1 MQNRR
6 VCMAHPQSEETKR
19 KISAANTGRKM
30 TEEQRRKQS
39 ETRKRLFREGKLSI
53 PWAGTKGI
61 VTWNRK
67 GSDSTSWRG
76 GKAVDKNGYI
86 WLRMDHP
93 NANSS
98 GLIAEH
104 RYVMTQHLNRPLHP
118 WEHVHH
124 INAIKHDNRLEN
136 LLVVTKQTHK
146 GYVTCPHC
154 TQEFAIR

>member
-1 MQNRR
+1 
-6 VCMAHPQSEETKR
+6 MAHPQSEETKR

-67 GSDSTSWRG
+67 GAHSTSWKG

-86 WLRMDHP
+86 WLRMSHP
-93 NANSS
+93 NSNSS

-104 RYVMTQHLNRPLHP
+104 RLVMSKHLGRPLHP
-118 WEHVHH
+118 W
-124 INAIKHDNRLEN
+124 
-136 LLVVTKQTHK
+136 
-146 GYVTCPHC
+146 
-154 TQEFAIR
+154 